1 MNQEMTNAQFNA
13 FLENVAKL
21 IESKAQTVEEAAA
34 IVREAKTD
42 IKTKRHKKN
51 SVRSNISHTSEH

>member
-1 MNQEMTNAQFNA
+1 MNQETTNAQFNA

-21 IESKAQTVEEAAA
+21 IESKAQTAEEAAE

-42 IKTKRHKKN
+42 IKNEKA
-51 SVRSNISHTSEH
+51 